1 MSIPIPSPNPELA
14 SAPSPHRLSVLG
26 SGRIWTL
33 QVPFALELGPE
44 VTKEGSLGW
53 EPVFEDSL
61 LPRLGGEI
69 GTERHRG
76 GLLSSPKGLQTELG
90 TRHPSNRQL
99 FQTANGISESCQ
111 DSIKGAGLTSV
122 P

>member
-1 MSIPIPSPNPELA
+1 M
-14 SAPSPHRLSVLG
+14 LG

-53 EPVFEDSL
+53 EPIFEGSL

-69 GTERHRG
+69 APERHRG
-76 GLLSSPKGLQTELG
+76 GLLSSPTGLQTELG

-111 DSIKGAGLTSV
+111 DSTKRAGLTSV